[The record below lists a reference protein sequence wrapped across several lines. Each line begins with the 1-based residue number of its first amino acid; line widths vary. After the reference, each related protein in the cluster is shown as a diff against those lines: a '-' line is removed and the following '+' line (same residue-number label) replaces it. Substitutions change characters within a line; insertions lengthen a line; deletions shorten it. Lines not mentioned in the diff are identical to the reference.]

1 MITSISPDLQPVF
14 ALTVVFLMFAMF
26 YRATFSNEVVALVCV
41 SIFLVSGVLPFED
54 ALETLSNPA
63 PWTIVAMF
71 VIMGALSRTGVLN
84 ELTEFIQKLAKR
96 SKKSALAVSIGFVV
110 IASGFVSNT
119 PVVMVMIPVFVEIA
133 RLLGL
138 KTSKLLIPLSYSAIL
153 GGTLTLIG
161 TSTNLIVD
169 GVIRAEGLKGFGIF
183 EVTPLG
189 LVLVIWG
196 ILYLRYIAPVVLPDR
211 ESMSSILPNS
221 NKKKYFS
228 EAVIPPGSNLI
239 GNHAIKV
246 EMFKRDGIRLMDIV
260 RDDKSLRHSLKNVI
274 LAVGDR
280 VVLRTRIID
289 LLNLQGNK
297 NIQRFN
303 HYPDVETT
311 TVEVLITPGCKLIG
325 QSLGNMALRRRFKVY
340 VLAVH
345 RHNQNRGFDLENH
358 IVQMGDTLLVE
369 GAETNIQRLVSE
381 MKLIEVAKPTLQA
394 FRKSKAPIAIFSVL
408 SMVVFAALGL
418 APIYILAFLSMSVVL
433 ASKAIDSEEAFSL
446 IDGRLIALIISMLM
460 IGAALKNSG
469 AIYLVVDNMVPYL
482 DTLSPFFVIW
492 SVYLLTAVLTELIS
506 NNAVAIVVTPI
517 AISLADALGYD
528 ARPFIVAVMVAASAS
543 FATPI
548 GYQTNLLVYAPG
560 GYKFSDFTKV
570 GLPLSISVS
579 VISALLIPHIWPL

>member
-14 ALTVVFLMFAMF
+14 ALTVVFLMFVMF
-26 YRATFSNEVVALVCV
+26 YLASFPNEVVAIVCV

-71 VIMGALSRTGVLN
+71 VIMGALSRTGVLS
-84 ELTEFIQKLAKR
+84 ELTGFIQKLAKR
-96 SKKSALAVSIGFVV
+96 SKRSALAVSIGFVV

-138 KTSKLLIPLSYSAIL
+138 KNSKLLIPLSYAAIL

-169 GVIRAEGLKGFGIF
+169 GVIRAEGVKGFGIF

-196 ILYLRYIAPVVLPDR
+196 MLYLRYVAPILLPERD
-211 ESMSSILPNS
+211 SMSAILSNS
-221 NKKKYFS
+221 GEKKYFS

-239 GNHAIKV
+239 GNHAVKV
-246 EMFKRDGIRLMDIV
+246 EMFKRNGIRLIDVV
-260 RDDKSLRHSLKNVI
+260 RDDKSLRDGLKNVI
-274 LAVGDR
+274 MEVGDR

-297 NIQRFN
+297 NIQRLN
-303 HYPDVETT
+303 NYPDVETT

-325 QSLGNMALRRRFKVY
+325 HSLAKMALRRKFKVY

-345 RHNQNRGFDLENH
+345 RHSRNLSFDLENH

-369 GAETNIQRLVSE
+369 GAETDIQHLASE
-381 MKLIEVAKPTLQA
+381 MKLIEVAKPSVQA

-408 SMVVFAALGL
+408 AMIVFAALGF
-418 APIYILAFLSMSVVL
+418 APIYILAFLSMAVVL
-433 ASKAIDSEEAFSL
+433 ASRAIDSEEAFSL
-446 IDGRLIALIISMLM
+446 IDGCLITLIISMLT

-469 AIYLVVDNMVPYL
+469 AIYFLVDNMVPYL
-482 DTLSPFFVIW
+482 AALSPFFVIW
-492 SVYLLTAVLTELIS
+492 SVYLLTAVLTELVS
-506 NNAVAIVVTPI
+506 NNAVAIVFTPI
-517 AISLADALGYD
+517 AIGLADALGYD
-528 ARPFIVAVMVAASAS
+528 TRPFIVAVMVAASAS

-579 VISALLIPHIWPL
+579 VISALLIPYIWPL